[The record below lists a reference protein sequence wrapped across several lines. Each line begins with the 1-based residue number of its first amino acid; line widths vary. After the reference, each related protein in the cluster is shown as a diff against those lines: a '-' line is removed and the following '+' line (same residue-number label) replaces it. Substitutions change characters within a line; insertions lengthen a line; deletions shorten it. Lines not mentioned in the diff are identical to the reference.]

1 MAGATLTGE
10 FELTPEQASPIL
22 SRSRKT
28 SWFMQYA
35 NRIPLGLD
43 GTNVPVWDHDLEGG
57 FVDEAGRKPVDDDV
71 VNNKKMLRRK
81 WSLIVAM
88 SKETARAS
96 ATGERGM
103 AGYATT
109 VRDRIAASWAR
120 SVDRLAATGS
130 GLAGQSYMN
139 QTTKSVA
146 LGTATQANG
155 GTWADFNTALQ
166 LLVEDT
172 TRDRSLDAWVFDNVV
187 EPITN
192 ASVDL
197 NGNPLYI
204 DRPLVD
210 TSPAFRPGSL
220 MGRPSGMVRRL
231 RNGVGAAQVVGYAGD
246 YSNAYFGLLSPL
258 SFSVSDIASYTNK
271 QGESISAFQ
280 NNLVLILAEA
290 ELGVLIGDPEDFV
303 KITSSV
309 GAPVS

>member
-1 MAGATLTGE
+1 MVATVTGQ
-10 FELTPEQASPIL
+10 FELSPKQANPIL
-22 SRSRKT
+22 SRSRRT

-35 NRIPLGLD
+35 NQIPLGLD
-43 GTNVPVWDHDLEGG
+43 GTNVPIWDHDLEGG
-57 FVDEAGRKPVDDDV
+57 FVDEAGRKPVDDDI
-71 VNNKKMLRRK
+71 VNNQKMIRRK

-88 SKETARAS
+88 SAETARAS
-96 ATGERGM
+96 ASGELGV
-103 AGYATT
+103 AGYAVT

-120 SVDRLAATGS
+120 SVDVLAATGS
-130 GLAGQSYMN
+130 GLAGQTYMN
-139 QTTKSVA
+139 QTTKTVA
-146 LGTATQANG
+146 LGTATQAQG

-172 TRDRSLDAWVFDNVV
+172 TRDRSLEGWIFDNVV

-231 RNGVGAAQVVGYAGD
+231 RNGVGANQVVGYAGD
-246 YSNAYFGLLSPL
+246 FENAYFGLLSPL
-258 SFSVSDIASYTNK
+258 TFDVSDTASYVNK
-271 QGESISAFQ
+271 QGTTISAFQ
-280 NNLVLILAEA
+280 HNLVLIRAEA

-303 KITSSV
+303 KITSAV